1 MSAMC
6 SMELDTAPHLK
17 KRRRIWIV
25 IILAAIATPLFLGAA
40 VLVLTYFMAT
50 SSIVQAEAVEKA
62 KSEERVTTALGTPI
76 KEGFIWSGTL
86 EVNGPSGSA
95 DLAIPISGPNGA
107 GTIYVK
113 AKKVAGIWEYSILE
127 VAIERAGERINL
139 LPAAGDQ

>member
-1 MSAMC
+1 M
-6 SMELDTAPHLK
+6 
-17 KRRRIWIV
+17 
-25 IILAAIATPLFLGAA
+25 
-40 VLVLTYFMAT
+40 
-50 SSIVQAEAVEKA
+50 
-62 KSEERVTTALGTPI
+62 
-76 KEGFIWSGTL
+76 
-86 EVNGPSGSA
+86 NGPSGSA